1 MATAWANAQYESP
14 FHVPSSTKTRGA
26 SSSAATNANGM
37 CECQL
42 DTSVS
47 RVGSSRACGWSV
59 IAKERGDGSGRG
71 GSSSVTGGRLAGGS
85 LPSAGAAGLVEGDA
99 RPPAQA
105 AQATREDAS
114 RLRRVDSALR
124 HAHAGGSRCDRR
136 KRRPSSPS
144 GRFSRSSCPSDGAG
158 RDGTAASIESLLD
171 QAYENWELWV
181 AVDAAPP
188 GWLCDL
194 LADAARRGARV
205 EAVPPGEAL
214 ARARGEW
221 IVLLGSGCR
230 VRPHALFLIARAIGQ
245 HPDVSFVYADDDR
258 LDPGGREVRAAL
270 QARLERGPARR
281 AELHRP
287 GRRLQAGARLGDG
300 RSSRA
305 SSPRR
310 RPGLSTSG

>member
-1 MATAWANAQYESP
+1 M
-14 FHVPSSTKTRGA
+14 
-26 SSSAATNANGM
+26 
-37 CECQL
+37 L
-42 DTSVS
+42 D
-47 RVGSSRACGWSV
+47 
-59 IAKERGDGSGRG
+59 
-71 GSSSVTGGRLAGGS
+71 
-85 LPSAGAAGLVEGDA
+85 LP
-99 RPPAQA
+99 
-105 AQATREDAS
+105 
-114 RLRRVDSALR
+114 RR
-124 HAHAGGSRCDRR
+124 RR
-136 KRRPSSPS
+136 KRRGKMPRDYAEWIRRYDTLTPADLAAIAQAQALLPERPLLSVVLPV
-144 GRFSRSSCPSDGAG
+144 GHAG

-221 IVLLGSGCR
+221 IVLLGSGCS

-258 LDPGGREVRAAL
+258 LDPGGLRCEPRFKPDWNEAL
-270 QARLERGPARR
+270 LDGQNYIGPGVAFR
-281 AELHRP
+281 
-287 GRRLQAGARLGDG
+287 
-300 RSSRA
+300 RSSRRRRAVFPA